1 MLYHHND
8 DLTPFTAQARERCA
22 TEFKGMSKN
31 SVMWDPEKGASFEE
45 VSLNGL

>member
-31 SVMWDPEKGASFEE
+31 SVIKINILMKYFK
-45 VSLNGL
+45 N